1 MNRSRKSLLTL
12 IIGGSIGISFS
23 IFVSIFLN
31 NNAINSAKNY
41 TSSQKINVQPPKKM
55 KNKAIKKAKK
65 SKPKPRKASKPKL
78 SNNLSSM
85 KFTGSGINWLSTD
98 GLTDSLAGNFDD
110 LVMTADTVD
119 VLPSVVQHA
128 PLEYPSTAR
137 SRGTQGFVTI
147 TFLVDKK
154 GRVKQT
160 SVTDSNPVG
169 IFEEYALASLKNWRF
184 SPAKYLGK
192 PVQVWSQQTI
202 RFDLN

>member
-1 MNRSRKSLLTL
+1 MNRNKKSILTL
-12 IIGGSIGISFS
+12 VLGGSVGISFS

-31 NNAINSAKNY
+31 NNAIDSAKRY
-41 TSSQKINVQPPKKM
+41 TSSQKISVQPPKKM
-55 KNKAIKKAKK
+55 KKKVVKRVNKA
-65 SKPKPRKASKPKL
+65 KPKPKKASKPKL
-78 SNNLSSM
+78 SSNLSRMNFS
-85 KFTGSGINWLSTD
+85 GSGINWLSTD

-119 VLPSVVQHA
+119 VLPSVLQHA

-137 SRGTQGFVTI
+137 ARGTQGFVTI

-160 SVTDSNPVG
+160 SISESNPVG
-169 IFEEYALASLKNWRF
+169 VFEEYALASLKNWRF
-184 SPAKYLGK
+184 SPAKYQGK